1 MPTAELSSGAFFVHG
16 HDVHGRSVLTVRNGR
31 HLTSTTW
38 YDKPRLYATCVWLVE
53 QAAAAVVVAVAVVAV
68 VILYV
73 ARYVVS
79 VRAHCCCRHQAI
91 HQSRDAT
98 GRFVL
103 LVDLRGFAMRNFD
116 PYLVEHAFTI
126 IFKHYPDAM
135 AACYLL

>member
-1 MPTAELSSGAFFVHG
+1 MATGVR
-16 HDVHGRSVLTVRNGR
+16 VRSPPSRPNPRPAAPHLAASTFLIR
-31 HLTSTTW
+31 HLPYTAPS
-38 YDKPRLYATCVWLVE
+38 LYGTFL
-53 QAAAAVVVAVAVVAV
+53 
-68 VILYV
+68 I
-73 ARYVVS
+73 R
-79 VRAHCCCRHQAI
+79 QAI

-98 GRFVL
+98 GRFIL